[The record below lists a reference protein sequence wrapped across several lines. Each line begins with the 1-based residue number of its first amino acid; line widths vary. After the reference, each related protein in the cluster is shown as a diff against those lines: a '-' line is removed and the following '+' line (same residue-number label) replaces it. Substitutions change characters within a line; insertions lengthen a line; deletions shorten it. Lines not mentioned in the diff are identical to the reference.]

1 MLTYADAALGML
13 GTLATCLAIDVYG
26 PIADNAGGVAEMSEM
41 DSSVRDKTDALD
53 AAGNTTGSEFVAGF
67 TCFTGTKV
75 LRPFATR
82 RTRSTLQATP
92 QVLSTRCTGTK
103 VRNLTLKAR
112 LVSGHWQGVRYRVSC
127 ARVARMLTYADVC

>member
-53 AAGNTTGSEFVAGF
+53 AAGNTTGTEFVTEF
-67 TCFTGTKV
+67 TCFTGTKYFISS
-75 LRPFATR
+75 RQDGRAR
-82 RTRSTLQATP
+82 RCGQTHRF
-92 QVLSTRCTGTK
+92 
-103 VRNLTLKAR
+103 
-112 LVSGHWQGVRYRVSC
+112 
-127 ARVARMLTYADVC
+127 